1 MITEQLVKD
10 DFVAQILRRDIAI
23 ICNTQNEVARRYF
36 NVRTGTLKAAL
47 QSPEIKINSAAGRH
61 TLYMRILPYL
71 RFLDMQYRLKYSG
84 TGKREKHNRAKY
96 AIYNRVVWGVLYNET
111 FPDIQ
116 AGFTN
121 EVRMAW
127 RKKMEQAL
135 ADNILTNQL

>member
-1 MITEQLVKD
+1 M
-10 DFVAQILRRDIAI
+10 
-23 ICNTQNEVARRYF
+23 
-36 NVRTGTLKAAL
+36 
-47 QSPEIKINSAAGRH
+47 
-61 TLYMRILPYL
+61 
-71 RFLDMQYRLKYSG
+71 KYSG